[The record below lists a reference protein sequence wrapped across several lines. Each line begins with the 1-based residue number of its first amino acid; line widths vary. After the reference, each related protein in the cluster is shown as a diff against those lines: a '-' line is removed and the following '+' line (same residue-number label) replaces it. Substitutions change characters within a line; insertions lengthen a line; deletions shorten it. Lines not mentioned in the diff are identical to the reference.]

1 MLQKTLDP
9 FQRPRI
15 GPFSGSLRECI
26 RCFTRRNFGKAQ
38 SRSRTDPRPCQFSEI
53 LRGDRGIF
61 QACPA
66 SSDRP
71 RVTSKRRQFKRSPN
85 LINNRRRKISTPEKR
100 KLPAPS
106 APMTGFK
113 SRIASSNWE
122 IHCFLKWTCRQRPSS
137 GVLRHLTR
145 MDCRHLSGLAS
156 RESIRPG
163 KLLDELRP

>member
-100 KLPAPS
+100 KLPDQRLNHPF
-106 APMTGFK
+106 PERLVVRPIRG
-113 SRIASSNWE
+113 IPL
-122 IHCFLKWTCRQRPSS
+122 HCSCLGRQRTSP
-137 GVLRHLTR
+137 
-145 MDCRHLSGLAS
+145 D
-156 RESIRPG
+156 RPG
-163 KLLDELRP
+163 RVSRSNRLQNRF